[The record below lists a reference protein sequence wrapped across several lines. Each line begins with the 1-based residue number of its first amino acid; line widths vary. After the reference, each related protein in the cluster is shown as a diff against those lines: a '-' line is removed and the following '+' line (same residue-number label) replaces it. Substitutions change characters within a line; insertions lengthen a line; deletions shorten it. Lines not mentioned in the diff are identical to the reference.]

1 MSFEQPQPTRAQAQE
16 NNEHPQEITNELVL
30 DGDFPLCKSPSH
42 DEFIVPD
49 IVLSCLHSIAKKMR
63 EEYGKLNRVEM
74 GILECCEMLLIKLWM
89 PGILIEKNLKFNMSC
104 RQLKLL
110 ERTTLMKIGCI

>member
-1 MSFEQPQPTRAQAQE
+1 MISYILYVTKLLQ
-16 NNEHPQEITNELVL
+16 
-30 DGDFPLCKSPSH
+30 
-42 DEFIVPD
+42 
-49 IVLSCLHSIAKKMR
+49 AKKMR